1 MRYANGKYVTDAGVA
16 MNKFT
21 QVLANTEK
29 QANIPFLKEK
39 LSDPES
45 SRLIASIAIQAGE
58 EYDGFNDAEFAVE
71 ILSETVRS
79 LMEAISKA
87 TDRMENG
94 PVVWDLL
101 RASIVSTTVYG
112 IALRTAL
119 NKVKVPRNKTKQ

>member
-1 MRYANGKYVTDAGVA
+1 
-16 MNKFT
+16 MNRFT
-21 QVLANTEK
+21 KVLANTEK

-71 ILSETVRS
+71 LLSETIVS
-79 LMEAISKA
+79 LMSAISKA
-87 TDRMENG
+87 TDRMEDG
-94 PVVWDLL
+94 PVLYDLL
-101 RASIVSTTVYG
+101 RTSIVSTTVYG